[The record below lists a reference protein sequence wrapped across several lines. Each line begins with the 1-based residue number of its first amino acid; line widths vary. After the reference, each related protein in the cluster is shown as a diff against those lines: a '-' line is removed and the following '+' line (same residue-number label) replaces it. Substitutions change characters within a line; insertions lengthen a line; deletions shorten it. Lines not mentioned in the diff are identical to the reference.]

1 MYVDYM
7 LFVVIALVTELLTL
21 IRILS
26 SGMKYQEKGFL
37 QLIVLAVCHNIVDIF
52 WGLTY
57 FDKIGMG
64 PLGLQISTSLYFCS
78 NAVLAFTWFAFLY
91 RMLNRE
97 EPKKWV
103 LTLAAIPMVT
113 AFIMVIANIWTGLL
127 FTIGDTV
134 NSYARGD
141 WYIIER
147 IETSGYLIV
156 IFVWTVIKLFR
167 AKDKSERKKY
177 SVITLFAIVPLTFDF
192 IQLYFISVPCTSVA
206 FQIAIFIVYAFIS
219 VDRSKNVLLSV
230 SERQKSNLKT
240 ALVET
245 AMSWYEFNVDSDC
258 IYDSKIYI
266 DRTHYVD
273 SLKRT
278 GKKYSEYYEFFANR
292 VLPEFNKLY
301 RETFSLENLR
311 NKFQAGESEI
321 SLRYWIKDDKGEEL
335 YILKN
340 IIMTKDEVTGETI
353 GFVYTKDI
361 THEELHKREIEQKL
375 EEIEALNT
383 QLEKKQKEYEDINEE
398 LSRKIDQIQSMSK
411 VYFASFYVDIAKD
424 TFVEIN
430 SVPSVRDKIGASGS
444 AQEALNILCDKMVT
458 PETAENLR
466 EAVDLSTI
474 RERMRDTDVITAEYV
489 SLASGWCR
497 FYVISG
503 DRDAD
508 GNVKTLFLA
517 ARNIR
522 EEKLREE
529 KQNRKMEEAR
539 IEAERASKVKTD
551 FLFNMSHDIRT
562 PMNAIIGYTELLK
575 GHLDDR
581 KLAEDYIGKIETA
594 NDFLLSLINN
604 VLEMA
609 RIESGKVVLDE
620 SASNI
625 HAFWNG
631 LHALFEAQ
639 IKNKGITCSCNIHIE
654 HSDIIVDETKAR
666 EMLLNILSNAVKYTP
681 QGGSVSV
688 SVTELPSE
696 KPGYATYKTVVR
708 DTGIGMSREYLPHIF
723 EEFSR
728 EHTSTESKVAGT
740 GLGMPIVKKLVDLMG
755 GSISVESE
763 LGVGTEFTLILSHR
777 IANAG
782 NEAPMSEHS
791 DDYKD
796 NGFAGK
802 RILIAEDNEL
812 NAEIAITI
820 LQEMGFAVDYA
831 EDGFVCVDMLQKADP
846 DYYALILMDIQMP
859 NIDGYK
865 ATRIIRRLPDP
876 KKANIPIF
884 AMTANAFE
892 EDRKKAFSVGMNG
905 HIAKPIQIEILKN
918 TIGYLLSSKEEEQEV
933 YASRHAYFSECDA
946 FNSFKAKYNK
956 QGNALGCL
964 VYEANGEEKILYA
977 DETLIKMFGCCDYT
991 EFFEYVGGSFKTF
1004 VHPDDIE
1011 RAELEIANQ
1020 VYNSE
1025 DLIDR
1030 VKYRILPKGGEI
1042 RRVDSIGRK
1051 VFTKNG
1057 SPVFC
1062 VCIVDVTD

>member
-1 MYVDYM
+1 MD
-7 LFVVIALVTELLTL
+7 
-21 IRILS
+21 
-26 SGMKYQEKGFL
+26 
-37 QLIVLAVCHNIVDIF
+37 
-52 WGLTY
+52 
-57 FDKIGMG
+57 
-64 PLGLQISTSLYFCS
+64 
-78 NAVLAFTWFAFLY
+78 
-91 RMLNRE
+91 
-97 EPKKWV
+97 
-103 LTLAAIPMVT
+103 
-113 AFIMVIANIWTGLL
+113 
-127 FTIGDTV
+127 
-134 NSYARGD
+134 
-141 WYIIER
+141 
-147 IETSGYLIV
+147 
-156 IFVWTVIKLFR
+156 
-167 AKDKSERKKY
+167 
-177 SVITLFAIVPLTFDF
+177 
-192 IQLYFISVPCTSVA
+192 
-206 FQIAIFIVYAFIS
+206 
-219 VDRSKNVLLSV
+219 
-230 SERQKSNLKT
+230 
-240 ALVET
+240 
-245 AMSWYEFNVDSDC
+245 
-258 IYDSKIYI
+258 
-266 DRTHYVD
+266 
-273 SLKRT
+273 
-278 GKKYSEYYEFFANR
+278 
-292 VLPEFNKLY
+292 
-301 RETFSLENLR
+301 
-311 NKFQAGESEI
+311 
-321 SLRYWIKDDKGEEL
+321 
-335 YILKN
+335 
-340 IIMTKDEVTGETI
+340 
-353 GFVYTKDI
+353 
-361 THEELHKREIEQKL
+361 
-375 EEIEALNT
+375 
-383 QLEKKQKEYEDINEE
+383 
-398 LSRKIDQIQSMSK
+398 
-411 VYFASFYVDIAKD
+411 
-424 TFVEIN
+424 
-430 SVPSVRDKIGASGS
+430 SVR
-444 AQEALNILCDKMVT
+444 
-458 PETAENLR
+458 LR
-466 EAVDLSTI
+466 
-474 RERMRDTDVITAEYV
+474 DVLV
-489 SLASGWCR
+489 
-497 FYVISG
+497 
-503 DRDAD
+503 
-508 GNVKTLFLA
+508 
-517 ARNIR
+517 
-522 EEKLREE
+522 
-529 KQNRKMEEAR
+529 
-539 IEAERASKVKTD
+539 
-551 FLFNMSHDIRT
+551 
-562 PMNAIIGYTELLK
+562 
-575 GHLDDR
+575 
-581 KLAEDYIGKIETA
+581 
-594 NDFLLSLINN
+594 
-604 VLEMA
+604 
-609 RIESGKVVLDE
+609 
-620 SASNI
+620 
-625 HAFWNG
+625 
-631 LHALFEAQ
+631 
-639 IKNKGITCSCNIHIE
+639 
-654 HSDIIVDETKAR
+654 
-666 EMLLNILSNAVKYTP
+666 NILSNAVKYTP

-820 LQEMGFAVDYA
+820 LQEMGFAVDCA
-831 EDGFVCVDMLQKADP
+831 EDGFVCIDMLQKADP

-1025 DLIDR
+1025 DMIDR
-1030 VKYRILPKGGEI
+1030 VKYRILSKDGQI

-1051 VFTKNG
+1051 VFTENG
-1057 SPVFC
+1057 SSVFC